1 VPDPIAASNA
11 EGLRIAIIED
21 EALVAMEME
30 DYLTDAGFT
39 VAWTADTAEEAI
51 SLSAENKPD
60 LALVDIQLARGSSGI
75 AAAAALQGLGVT
87 CLFASGNC
95 AGADRSHV
103 IGCLNKPFGG
113 AQLLQAVE
121 AARAIM
127 RGEKPRDLPRD
138 LELFI

>member
-1 VPDPIAASNA
+1 MPDPIAAPDTD
-11 EGLRIAIIED
+11 GLRIAIIED

-30 DYLTDAGFT
+30 DYLTDAGYT

-51 SLSAENKPD
+51 SLAAGKKPD
-60 LALVDIQLARGSSGI
+60 LAFVDIQLARGSSGI
-75 AAAAALQGLGVT
+75 VAAAALQALGVT

-95 AGADRSHV
+95 AGADRSNV

-121 AARAIM
+121 AARAVM
-127 RGEKPRDLPRD
+127 RGERPGVLPRD
-138 LELFI
+138 LELFV